1 MLLMLM
7 LENVCLSGDIR
18 RECRW
23 HAFLWY
29 CYTGEL
35 DFGKLKSQVE
45 PGGQH
50 FRETSLE
57 GGPPT
62 CSPKSMYRLAN
73 LVSTP
78 MYPADKGL
86 KVFTGRR

>member
-1 MLLMLM
+1 MLM
-7 LENVCLSGDIR
+7 LESVRLSGDIR

-29 CYTGEL
+29 CYTGKV

-50 FRETSLE
+50 FRETSPE
-57 GGPPT
+57 VGPPT
-62 CSPKSMYRLAN
+62 CSPKSMYRLAD

-78 MYPADKGL
+78 MDPADKGL
-86 KVFTGRR
+86 KVFTDRR